1 MKNVAI
7 KGKYIPKNKKKFL
20 SKRTPIY
27 RSMWERRFMIYCDR
41 SENILEWDSES
52 IHIPYISPKDDRW
65 HNYYPDFY
73 IKYKDKHDSIINA
86 IIEIKPSFQK
96 KWDVNVAK
104 WDACQKHCDENNMDF
119 KVLTEKEL
127 FLRHLTKYEL
137 EKLSNDELIWFAKK
151 KGRHVIWP
159 VLKDELQLDANGN
172 LLNKDKVILFLTPR
186 TKYELEMLSNEELIE
201 IAKKDGWEDIL
212 ALDANG
218 NLLNREK
225 VIQTLWRD
233 VYTHW

>member
-7 KGKYIPKNKKKFL
+7 KGKYTPKNKKKFL

-96 KWDVNVAK
+96 RWDVNIAK
-104 WDACQKHCDENNMDF
+104 WEACQKHCDEKNMEF

-127 FLRHLTKYEL
+127 FE
-137 EKLSNDELIWFAKK
+137 
-151 KGRHVIWP
+151 
-159 VLKDELQLDANGN
+159 
-172 LLNKDKVILFLTPR
+172 
-186 TKYELEMLSNEELIE
+186 
-201 IAKKDGWEDIL
+201 
-212 ALDANG
+212 
-218 NLLNREK
+218 
-225 VIQTLWRD
+225 
-233 VYTHW
+233 